1 MVLKT
6 DMLRSPLRPALSPA
20 LRHPLE
26 PGVGGAPLSLTAQT
40 QAIAQISGR
49 VAGVYDTQDLT
60 TMYSSRT
67 GSTLIGTPGNG
78 TAQFVGRWEDISQG
92 RVLGSDRL
100 SGAGSFPSTSGW
112 VPDSGCTLSASGG
125 VLTVTTTGD
134 NTFAVQRTGVYVI
147 GESFLVE
154 FTYSANAATTIRLRD
169 SGTTFWSET
178 ASLTPKF
185 ISVVVTPLSSTTFE
199 FGVTGG
205 TVTAFTVSG
214 LTVKKNPGHH
224 ALAPNDTTGRP
235 QLSARVNLLT
245 YSEDLSNAAWP
256 KTRLA
261 TVVSNTLIATA
272 VSDTHFAQQSTM
284 DTGVSYSWYAEVE
297 DVGARYFAIGQGVTL
312 TRSLIVDLQT
322 GLATYTGATVTGV
335 SIVARTGGGW
345 VIRASYAAAATAV
358 LTIGPSASGSWT
370 VLGDGVAGVRVHR
383 IDSRPTNIHAAGSIP
398 AYQRVVDAETY
409 DSVGFPYR
417 FIPNGTGQAF
427 QTSTITPGSDSVTVV
442 SGIRTLR
449 DANEIVIESSP
460 SVDANQGAIQ
470 LARISSNIYRSV
482 SVGSGTVVQANS
494 GSVPFPLTTVLTHTS
509 DISQPSVR
517 LSRNPGDAVENTGS
531 QGSGNYLAYPI
542 NIFSRNS
549 ALFWFGGQGFRQFI
563 CFGPALSAGE
573 TATVESWV
581 NESAKAY

>member
-1 MVLKT
+1 
-6 DMLRSPLRPALSPA
+6 
-20 LRHPLE
+20 
-26 PGVGGAPLSLTAQT
+26 
-40 QAIAQISGR
+40 
-49 VAGVYDTQDLT
+49 
-60 TMYSSRT
+60 
-67 GSTLIGTPGNG
+67 
-78 TAQFVGRWEDISQG
+78 
-92 RVLGSDRL
+92 
-100 SGAGSFPSTSGW
+100 
-112 VPDSGCTLSASGG
+112 

-427 QTSTITPGSDSVTVV
+427 QTSTITPGSDTVTVV
-442 SGIRTLR
+442 SGLR
-449 DANEIVIESSP
+449 KLSDASRQIVLEHG
-460 SVDANQGAIQ
+460 NW
-470 LARISSNIYRSV
+470 
-482 SVGSGTVVQANS
+482 GTPLS
-494 GSVPFPLTTVLTHTS
+494 GSLTLNAPTS
-509 DISQPSVR
+509 GPAQYVFSSGGTTAVNSSTAVIAAPDTAVMTLHGSISAPSA
-517 LSRNPGDAVENTGS
+517 SINRNNGTPVVVTTT
-531 QGSGNYLAYPI
+531 QGTGNYLAYSL
-542 NIFSRNS
+542 NIFGRSVAS
-549 ALFWFGGQGFRQFI
+549 GGSLWFGGQGFRQFV